1 MLRSQKYALM
11 QHTPADT
18 TVIGNDKRRESEEEL
33 LWFAMSSPYRRELKA
48 RDFLIS
54 KNVECFVPM
63 RYAMTEKRN
72 GRKCRQL
79 VPAVHNLIFV
89 HTTRERIKQLKQGV
103 DFLQY
108 RTRPENGK
116 NIPITVPHRDMQQF
130 IAITEKNNEELIY
143 LTPGE
148 IDLKKGTR
156 VRVHGGPFDGTTGL
170 FIKIRGKR
178 SKRVVIEIEGLTAV
192 ALAEITPDLI
202 ELLP

>member
-1 MLRSQKYALM
+1 M
-11 QHTPADT
+11 QHTPANT
-18 TVIGNDKRRESEEEL
+18 TVIGNDKRRESKEEL

-156 VRVHGGPFDGTTGL
+156 VRVHGGPFDGTTGI

>member
-1 MLRSQKYALM
+1 M
-11 QHTPADT
+11 QHTPANT

>member
-1 MLRSQKYALM
+1 M
-11 QHTPADT
+11 
-18 TVIGNDKRRESEEEL
+18 EEL

-48 RDFLIS
+48 RNFLIS

-156 VRVHGGPFDGTTGL
+156 VRVHGGPFDGTTGI